1 MRAPLAA
8 AAATATVEAAAAKVV
23 HATAWAAL
31 AAGLALSN
39 QHTSVVYVVLMAPSL
54 LWAGRAATFGRGL
67 GAAARALALYAAAA
81 LTGLSPYLYLPLAAH
96 AKVTLGYSM
105 ALGKY

>member
-1 MRAPLAA
+1 LRAPLAA
-8 AAATATVEAAAAKVV
+8 AAATAIVEAAAAKVV

-67 GAAARALALYAAAA
+67 GAAALALYAAAA

-96 AKVTLGYSM
+96 AKVTHGYYT
-105 ALGKY
+105 ALGKH